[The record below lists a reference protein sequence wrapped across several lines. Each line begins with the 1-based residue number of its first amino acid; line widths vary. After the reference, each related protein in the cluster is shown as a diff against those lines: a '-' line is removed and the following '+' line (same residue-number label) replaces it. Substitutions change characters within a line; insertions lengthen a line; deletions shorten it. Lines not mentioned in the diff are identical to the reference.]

1 MATSMGSARSSGLH
15 VVVISPENTVFEGQV
30 ESVVI
35 PGWDGEIGILRGH
48 APLMAI
54 LGTGEVRITAG
65 GAQHR
70 YHVEGGF
77 AQVIDDVVTVLS
89 EKATAGAA

>member
-1 MATSMGSARSSGLH
+1 MAAPASAPAAGALH
-15 VVVISPENTVFEGQV
+15 VVVISPETTVFEGGA

-54 LGTGEVRITAG
+54 LGSGEVRITSG
-65 GAQHR
+65 GTVHKFD
-70 YHVEGGF
+70 VEGGF
-77 AQVIDDVVTVLS
+77 AQVFDDVVTVLS
-89 EKATAGAA
+89 EKATDAA

>member
-1 MATSMGSARSSGLH
+1 MATSTGSAKSTGLH
-15 VVVISPENTVFEGQV
+15 VVVISPENTVFEGQA

-54 LGTGEVRITAG
+54 LGSGEVRITAG
-65 GAQHR
+65 GAEHK
-70 YHVEGGF
+70 YLVEGGF
-77 AQVIDDVVTVLS
+77 AQVFEDVVTVLS
-89 EKATAGAA
+89 EKATGAA